1 MMKGAPVPASIDAYI
16 ADCPKDIQARMQKL
30 RATIQKAAPAATEA
44 ISYGMPAFKFH
55 GALVYFA
62 AFKQHVGFY
71 PGSYALRQFK
81 EELAAYE
88 KATGTVRFYF
98 DQAIPYGVITKI
110 VKLRVKENLAKAAAK
125 AAKKKRK

>member
-1 MMKGAPVPASIDAYI
+1 MMKGAPVPQDIDGYI
-16 ADCPKDIQARMQKL
+16 ADCPRDIQPKMRKL
-30 RATIQKAAPAATEA
+30 RATIQKAAPKATEA

-62 AFKQHVGFY
+62 AFKAHIGFY
-71 PGSYALRQFK
+71 PGSYALRQFGK
-81 EELAAYE
+81 ELAAYE

-98 DQAIPYGVITKI
+98 DQPIPYGAISRI

-125 AAKKKRK
+125 AKAKRK